1 MLKYLKNMFNRKEKR
16 LKKLELEVM
25 ELRLKELERDIERFE
40 NEGGNTTLKNA
51 LERNRFNKVL

>member
-25 ELRLKELERDIERFE
+25 ELRLKELEREIERFE
-40 NEGGNTTLKNA
+40 NEGGS
-51 LERNRFNKVL
+51 FNVKEN